1 MLELVTI
8 SLLNANVAVF
18 AFVPRVAAFLG

>member
-1 MLELVTI
+1 MI
-8 SLLNANVAVF
+8 PPIAAACANVAVF